1 MFRWHRVVFTGITV
15 TFSVPVFVISFL
27 VACLAVAVFAL
38 LPRFLA
44 RRGAGGLDFQRQWSE
59 NQFRFEDSVRSYEDL
74 IDTHARRRR

>member
-1 MFRWHRVVFTGITV
+1 VFRWHRVVFTGITV